1 MKSMILSITKFKN
14 KLEINQNPN
23 SINLNSINLKSIKKL
38 IQSTLEH
45 ESQIKI
51 NQNPKQW
58 QYQSHKQNQFR
69 RH

>member
-1 MKSMILSITKFKN
+1 MILSITKFKN

-23 SINLNSINLKSIKKL
+23 SINLNSINLKSINLKSIKKL

-51 NQNPKQW
+51 NQNPKQ
-58 QYQSHKQNQFR
+58 
-69 RH
+69 